1 MALPLQNISFS
12 FPCLTEDCITGRL
25 RNAALPESP
34 ASSGKPQKTLAPA
47 DPPGVWTSKTGAGRS
62 GRSFPGRKLSEPTLN
77 WVLSRQCLYLLHY
90 LFFSKDKSG
99 SGSQRSSRGGPVYE
113 HCHSSSFFF
122 GLGNKS
128 CRAGLCQWIV
138 TRDSLGPSLLK
149 AQCYPVGNHKMALSL
164 HLRTEVNLLHIY
176 ADLRVDPSW

>member
-12 FPCLTEDCITGRL
+12 FPCLTKDCITGRL

-99 SGSQRSSRGGPVYE
+99 SGSQRSSRGVPVMNIATQVLSSLVWGTSLVE
-113 HCHSSSFFF
+113 QVCVNGLSPETVWDPHSSKHSATLWERIRWPCPWTL
-122 GLGNKS
+122 GL
-128 CRAGLCQWIV
+128 R
-138 TRDSLGPSLLK
+138 
-149 AQCYPVGNHKMALSL
+149 
-164 HLRTEVNLLHIY
+164 
-176 ADLRVDPSW
+176 